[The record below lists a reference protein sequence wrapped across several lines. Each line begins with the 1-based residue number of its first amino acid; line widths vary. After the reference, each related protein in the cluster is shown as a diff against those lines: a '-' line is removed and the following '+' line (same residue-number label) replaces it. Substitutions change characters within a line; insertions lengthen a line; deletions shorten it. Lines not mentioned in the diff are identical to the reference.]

1 MININA
7 YHQPGVE
14 AGKKAAGEI
23 IELQQKIVVFL
34 KNNAENEYSIEDL
47 ASGIDVE
54 SSQEDIFQICQC
66 LTGNPSTGIVSNE
79 SESIDST
86 RFKSK

>member
-14 AGKKAAGEI
+14 AGKKAASEI
-23 IELQQKIVVFL
+23 IELQQKIIVFL
-34 KNNAENEYSIEDL
+34 SKNAEKAYSIEEL
-47 ASGIDVE
+47 ASGIGAE
-54 SSQEDIFQICQC
+54 SSQEEIFQIC
-66 LTGNPSTGIVSNE
+66 LHLAENTSAGIKRIE